1 MRRRPKLLM
10 LAGLTGLALLAAAAT
25 GRLPA
30 TTPAAG
36 PETIAPQRRDVART
50 VTATAELLPARE
62 VEVGA
67 QVSGQLSRLLVTEGD
82 RVEAGQLLAEIDPRR
97 AAAEVLRTE
106 AALAALEAEIRIA
119 AEQAAIAA
127 RQHERLARLGVRG
140 VSAPAAI
147 EDAASQR
154 TIAEAR
160 LHVLEAQQR
169 QAEAALETAQL
180 NLQNTRILA
189 PIAGTVT
196 QIIARQGQVLNAT
209 NTAPLILRLADLS
222 EMRLRAELSEG
233 DVWRVSP
240 GQPAWFTVIGAGERR
255 WEGRLEAIQPEA
267 VPNRDTVFFHGHFV
281 VPNADGALR
290 SRMTAQVFFLL
301 EESRGALALPLAALR
316 GAGRR
321 GREDAVAVLQ
331 PDGRFAWQAVRLGA
345 RDEVHV
351 AILEG
356 IGPDAR
362 VAPRAERVR

>member
-1 MRRRPKLLM
+1 MRRRGLLY
-10 LAGLTGLALLAAAAT
+10 AAPVGLALLGAAAT
-25 GRLPA
+25 GQLLSASP
-30 TTPAAG
+30 PAA
-36 PETIAPQRRDVART
+36 PETITPQRRDVART

-67 QVSGQLSRLLVTEGD
+67 QVSGQLSRLLVAEGD

-97 AAAEVLRTE
+97 AAAELLRAE
-106 AALAALEAEIRIA
+106 AALAALEAEILIA
-119 AEQAAIAA
+119 GEQAAMAR
-127 RQHERLARLGVRG
+127 RQHERLARLGARG

-154 TIAEAR
+154 AIAEAR
-160 LHVLEAQQR
+160 LTVLQAQKR
-169 QAEAALETAQL
+169 QAEAAAETAQL

-196 QIIARQGQVLNAT
+196 QILARQGQVLNAT
-209 NTAPLILRLADLS
+209 NTAPVILRIADLS
-222 EMRLRAELSEG
+222 EMRLRAELSEA
-233 DVWRVSP
+233 DVWRVRP

-281 VPNADGALR
+281 VPNTDGALR
-290 SRMTAQVFFLL
+290 SRMSAQVFFVL

-321 GREDAVAVLQ
+321 GAEDAVAVLQ
-331 PDGRFAWQAVRLGA
+331 PDGRFAWTPVRLGA

-351 AILEG
+351 AVLEG
-356 IGPDAR
+356 IGEQAR
-362 VAPRAERVR
+362 IAPRAERVR

>member
-1 MRRRPKLLM
+1 MRRRLLF
-10 LAGLTGLALLAAAAT
+10 AVPVGLALLCAAAT
-25 GRLPA
+25 GQMI
-30 TTPAAG
+30 PAAA
-36 PETIAPQRRDVART
+36 PAAPTTILAERRDVART

-62 VEVGA
+62 VEVGT
-67 QVSGQLSRLLVTEGD
+67 QVSGQLRRLLVTEGD

-119 AEQAAIAA
+119 TEQAAIAA
-127 RQHERLARLGVRG
+127 RQHDRLERLGARG

-147 EDAASQR
+147 QDAASQR
-154 TIAEAR
+154 AIAEAR
-160 LHVLEAQQR
+160 LHVLEAQRR
-169 QAEAALETAQL
+169 QAEAALETARI
-180 NLQNTRILA
+180 NLQNTRIVA

-196 QIIARQGQVLNAT
+196 QILARQGQVLNA
-209 NTAPLILRLADLS
+209 NNSAPPILRIADLS
-222 EMRLRAELSEG
+222 EMRLRADLSEG
-233 DVWRVSP
+233 DVWRVRP

-301 EESRGALALPLAALR
+301 EESRNALAVPLSALR
-316 GAGRR
+316 GGGRG
-321 GREDAVAVLQ
+321 GREDAVAVLG
-331 PDGRFAWQAVRLGA
+331 PDGRFTWQPVRLGA
-345 RDEVHV
+345 RDEVFV

-356 IGPDAR
+356 IGPDDR
-362 VAPRAERVR
+362 IAPRAEQVR